1 MTSWIRYRYICVWSI
16 LCGPVPA
23 EEIEN
28 SFTWKGCIFNKEEYQ
43 RQSKPQFI
51 FTLCLP
57 ECRDAP
63 GRIFPNQRPDWG
75 SMSVLAMLQ
84 QFCGGETVVRLRAT
98 DKAFPQN
105 NRFNG
110 SQ

>member
-1 MTSWIRYRYICVWSI
+1 
-16 LCGPVPA
+16 
-23 EEIEN
+23 
-28 SFTWKGCIFNKEEYQ
+28 
-43 RQSKPQFI
+43 
-51 FTLCLP
+51 
-57 ECRDAP
+57 
-63 GRIFPNQRPDWG
+63 
-75 SMSVLAMLQ
+75 MSVLAMLQ